1 MSYRALIVDD
11 ELLSR
16 QVIATFLRDD
26 TSITVVGEA
35 ANGSEA
41 VLQTLQ
47 LRPDIV
53 FLDVQMPELD
63 GFEVL
68 REVWPY
74 HQPFVVFT
82 TAYDSYALRAFE
94 VSATDYLLKPFNELR
109 FRQAVAR
116 VAQQLDQRQGPPA
129 AHPLLAPGAG
139 RLGSYRRRIL
149 VKEQKKIFFVPVE
162 DIHYFDSDSN
172 YISVHTATGTHL
184 IYESLTLL
192 EQQLDPTQFTR
203 ISRSCLV
210 GLTHVAA
217 LETYYNGEYI
227 VNMRNGTSLK
237 WTRTYRDNLQAF
249 YGLAAS

>member
-1 MSYRALIVDD
+1 MSYQALIVDD

-16 QVIATFLRDD
+16 QVVSTFLRGDAA
-26 TSITVVGEA
+26 IAVAGEA
-35 ANGSEA
+35 TNGTEA
-41 VLQTLQ
+41 VLQILQ
-47 LRPDIV
+47 LRPDLV

-116 VAQQLDQRQGPPA
+116 VVHQLEQRQGPPA
-129 AHPLLAPGAG
+129 AHPLLAAGAA
-139 RLGSYRRRIL
+139 RPGSYRRRIL

-162 DIHYFDSDSN
+162 DILYFDSDSN

-192 EQQLDPTQFTR
+192 EQQLDPAQFTR
-203 ISRSCLV
+203 ISRSCVV
-210 GLTHVAA
+210 GLAHVAA

-227 VNMRNGTSLK
+227 VSLRSGTTLK

-249 YGLAAS
+249 YGLAG